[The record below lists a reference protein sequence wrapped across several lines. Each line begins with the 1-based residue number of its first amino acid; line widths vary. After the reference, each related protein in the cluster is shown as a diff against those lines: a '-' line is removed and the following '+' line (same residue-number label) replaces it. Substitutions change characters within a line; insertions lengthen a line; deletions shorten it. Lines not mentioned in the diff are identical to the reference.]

1 MGTSTRSWPSWS
13 NGRHGWHELASAILG
28 DADDADAALDDWL
41 VAIWRALPSLR
52 DVGRFEGVE
61 RPVACTGCRRR
72 IRERS
77 RQRSRLAPLP
87 LAEDPSWTS
96 GCDPGAAIADRD
108 ALARA
113 FDEIAVEDRAAL
125 VLHHLEGYALAEIA
139 ERLEM
144 PVGMLKVETV
154 TGACRSPA
162 LARGSGSV
170 TGGPQRD
177 PFDVALRDLIDRR
190 AAGSSV
196 GGRLGERARLAAE
209 AESRAT
215 RLGGA
220 TSHGF
225 EDRRRHPPRS
235 GRTAGIRR
243 RPWQPSWPSR
253 FWAGMPDDRIP
264 PSSGAPAGGS
274 AAASN
279 AGAPGSLSPAP
290 PTPLIPTP
298 EPTPWTS
305 LTWRPVGSR
314 EVVSSSGP
322 NHYLTDA
329 VAWGGGV
336 VAVGYDFEPDRITG
350 RIWRSLDGADWTEVT
365 GGPPYDGIAV
375 EHVYSLGGRLVAT
388 GRDRTAELA
397 GAQNDPG
404 QPVAFGSSDGVT
416 WTPVTD
422 ASSPWLGDSDRQV
435 ASGGTNVL
443 VLERGVARPA
453 VAIDRLGRHVDVT
466 PGRRAVRCR
475 GDGDGPRPGPDRAGL
490 RSGPWCPG
498 RRKLHPTGPAGVA
511 AAWTSPDGQRWAP
524 ATVDAPGISLGAI
537 GVGADGLV
545 AFGDVIGRGTGIRLS
560 MRAFQ
565 SADGASWEPIDLP
578 ANQLMRMVSDGT
590 RIIVVDIDSNQPA
603 RVRESFDGRT
613 WSELPS
619 LGVDAR
625 ATPTPASRSTATW
638 CRASPTC
645 SRSPDAARG

>member
-1 MGTSTRSWPSWS
+1 M
-13 NGRHGWHELASAILG
+13 
-28 DADDADAALDDWL
+28 
-41 VAIWRALPSLR
+41 
-52 DVGRFEGVE
+52 
-61 RPVACTGCRRR
+61 
-72 IRERS
+72 
-77 RQRSRLAPLP
+77 
-87 LAEDPSWTS
+87 
-96 GCDPGAAIADRD
+96 
-108 ALARA
+108 
-113 FDEIAVEDRAAL
+113 
-125 VLHHLEGYALAEIA
+125 
-139 ERLEM
+139 
-144 PVGMLKVETV
+144 
-154 TGACRSPA
+154 
-162 LARGSGSV
+162 

-215 RLGGA
+215 RLEVRPVTGSRIVAGTRHGPVALLGIAA
-220 TSHGF
+220 TMAAVLAVAILA
-225 EDRRRHPPRS
+225 
-235 GRTAGIRR
+235 GR
-243 RPWQPSWPSR
+243 
-253 FWAGMPDDRIP
+253 PDDRIP

-314 EVVSSSGP
+314 EAVSSSGP

-443 VLERGVARPA
+443 VLERGSL
-453 VAIDRLGRHVDVT
+453 DRLWRSTDGGATWTSRPVGEPFGAAATVT
-466 PGRRAVRCR
+466 DLAWTGSRWVAV
-475 GDGDGPRPGPDRAGL
+475 GAVV
-490 RSGPWCPG
+490 SGTPQ
-498 RRKLHPTGPAGVA
+498 LDPTGPAGVA

-578 ANQLMRMVSDGT
+578 NQLMRMVSDGT

-625 ATPTPASRSTATW
+625 ATDAGIEVDGHLVPGQPDLLAISGRGPWMTTRESRSGRNQLEVRWLAEPV
-638 CRASPTC
+638 AA
-645 SRSPDAARG
+645 PDALPLTMLSPHQDMTCPNQEPCGP